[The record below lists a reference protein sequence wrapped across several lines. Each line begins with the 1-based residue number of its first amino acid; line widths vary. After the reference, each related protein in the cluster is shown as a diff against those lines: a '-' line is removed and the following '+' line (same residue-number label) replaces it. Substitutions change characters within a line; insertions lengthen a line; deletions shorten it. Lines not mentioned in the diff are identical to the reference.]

1 MLGTF
6 DFYATI
12 SVRSNS
18 LNLKYQ
24 RFTPPGCKDIG
35 IKTFELVAKT
45 QFFSDNCF
53 QNHNANILNLGR
65 NSYL

>member
-1 MLGTF
+1 MLWTF
-6 DFYATI
+6 DFYAMI
-12 SVRSNS
+12 SDRSNS

-35 IKTFELVAKT
+35 VKTFELVAKT

-53 QNHNANILNLGR
+53 
-65 NSYL
+65 